1 MKIVL
6 RNFGILHALGQ
17 NPEAFWNAL
26 RKEPAL
32 PRTAYAQLGP
42 FQPEMQINED
52 RLRRMDRF
60 SQMLTVAVKQALAGS
75 DSTVDSDRFGMI
87 TSTQFGPFES
97 IINFSTR
104 IYQAGPNRANPMEF
118 PNTVINAAT
127 GHACIETGL
136 SGHNDTLAGPG
147 ALAAAYDALALG
159 RADRMVAAGVDEL
172 GFGQRQALNALET
185 GENALP
191 KIAGQDRW
199 YGEGAAALVLE
210 KGAEHLGPNQVELSG
225 YISGFEAET
234 AFGVGAQTG
243 SIPRQLQAFL
253 AKSGVGPAA
262 LGGVIFSGEGGLA
275 SEGRFLK
282 VVQEAFGSERPDLPI
297 FCLAQKTGYLWGAA
311 EIVAALCARQI
322 LLSGL
327 WPQSTFKRVDPHT
340 SIGARLGT
348 PSVILVLHW
357 DPFGAYFA
365 YLFSR

>member
-17 NPEAFWNAL
+17 NPEVFWNAL
-26 RKEPAL
+26 CKEPAL
-32 PRTAYAQLGP
+32 PQTAYAELGP
-42 FQPEMQINED
+42 FQSETQINED

-75 DSTVDSDRFGMI
+75 DSKVDLDRFGMI

-97 IINFSTR
+97 IIHFSTR

-136 SGHNDTLAGPG
+136 RGHNDTLAGPG
-147 ALAAAYDALALG
+147 ALAAAYDALVLG

-172 GFGQRQALNALET
+172 GFGQRQVLSAFESCE
-185 GENALP
+185 GALP
-191 KIAGQDRW
+191 KTGEHDRL

-210 KGAEHLGPNQVELSG
+210 KGLEWLGPSEVELSG

-243 SIPRQLQAFL
+243 SIPLQLQAFL
-253 AKSGVGPAA
+253 TKSGIAPAA

-275 SEGRFLK
+275 SEGRFFK
-282 VVQEAFGSERPDLPI
+282 IVQEAFGSERPDLPI

-322 LLSGL
+322 LLSGQ
-327 WPQSTFKRVDPHT
+327 WPQSAIKRLDLH
-340 SIGARLGT
+340 SSLGAQLGN